1 MSVLVVARGVLVDS
15 LRGADLAVQDRRPVE
30 LVARA
35 VEIDAVTRAVE
46 FGAGAVISGDAGVG
60 KTALA
65 GAVADGL
72 AERGAAVV
80 RVQATAAGRSIPFA
94 ALGPLLPADTPGF
107 HPALMPSLV
116 LRSLSGMPGRG
127 RPVLLVDD
135 AQLLDDHSAAA
146 LLIVLQQGGA
156 RALVTVRTGG
166 RPPDAVTAL
175 WKEGLLE
182 RIDLHPLDLQG
193 TRELL
198 RAKLDGEVASTT
210 CQLLWHRSQGN
221 PLYLTELARFGLE
234 TGNLYQAP
242 GVWWWSASGSDV
254 PPRLDELLQRRLGD
268 LSPAAAEARDVLAL
282 GEPLPY
288 ETLAAVASAE
298 AILELDERGIV
309 TGDAGPGTVRL
320 RFSHPLLFAVAAR
333 RLSAT
338 RRRILAGRLL
348 AAPADGVDVLRRAAW
363 QEAAGGEPDVELL
376 IDASRSLIV
385 ADPATSLRYAQRALD
400 HDGGPGAAVAL
411 ADAAAELGRP
421 AEALAALAQAATKVR
436 GAEDDFL
443 VGVSKASLLLWS
455 LRRPAEALDVLRDLE
470 SRLPERIRDL
480 PRSAAALIT
489 LFSGRPAE
497 AIGIADSVLAGSPE
511 TAARRRSLVVR
522 LGALMV
528 ADRPAEARQTSADL
542 AVVLASPQVPAPARS
557 LAAAIAATATLFG
570 DRTGDLPSGLGASG
584 RWPSAEPLLQSVPP
598 VGTAV
603 PNGFPMPPAGRDGRP
618 GGGPAHPEATVAGP
632 AWPLL
637 DGVRHHLAGNCAA
650 AAVALREAT
659 VQQHSGEGLF
669 RSEATGGLSVVLAEL
684 GRVDE
689 AERVLSEDG
698 PDDVALIPGMRGW
711 AQAWVLAA
719 RGRRAAAGE
728 LAVQTA
734 KATAAVGAVSTAFWH
749 LADAARFGATEL
761 AAAAADDLAD
771 QVRSDLTM
779 ARLLGIRARAAGDPQ
794 ALLEAAEAH
803 LAVGVFGHAAELAD
817 LALAGVRR
825 GSEAPIA
832 ARASAIGA
840 LARRS
845 IGDAPVESA
854 PAASSLPEQ
863 LTRRE
868 VEIATL
874 AAQGLRD
881 KDIANEL
888 VLSVRTV
895 ESHLATAY
903 RKLGIT
909 SRRELGDALAT
920 ALPRGLAR
928 TGGGRRPVRG

>member
-1 MSVLVVARGVLVDS
+1 MQDNRRVD
-15 LRGADLAVQDRRPVE
+15 
-30 LVARA
+30 LVARSA
-35 VEIDAVTRAVE
+35 EVEAVTRAVE

-107 HPALMPSLV
+107 HPALMPSMV
-116 LRSLSGMPGRG
+116 LRSLSGMSGRG

-166 RPPDAVTAL
+166 RPADAVTAL

-193 TRELL
+193 TRDLL
-198 RAKLDGEVASTT
+198 RARLDGEVASTT
-210 CQLLWHRSQGN
+210 AQLLWQRSQGN
-221 PLYLTELARFGLE
+221 PLYLTELARFGVE
-234 TGNLYQAP
+234 TGHLYQAP

-254 PPRLDELLQRRLGD
+254 PPRLGELLQRRLDD
-268 LSPAAAEARDVLAL
+268 LSTAAADARDVLAL

-288 ETLAAVASAE
+288 ETLAAVSSAE

-309 TGDAGPGTVRL
+309 TGDSGPGTVRL
-320 RFSHPLLFAVAAR
+320 RFAHPLLFAVASR

-338 RRRILAGRLL
+338 RRRVLAGRLL
-348 AAPADGVDVLRRAAW
+348 GAPAEGVDVLRRAAW
-363 QEAAGGEPDVELL
+363 QDAAGGEPDVELL
-376 IDASRSLIV
+376 VDASRSLIV
-385 ADPATSLRYAQRALD
+385 IDPATGLRYAQRALD
-400 HDGGPGAAVAL
+400 HDPGPAAAVAV
-411 ADAAAELGRP
+411 ADACAELGRP
-421 AEALAALAQAATKVR
+421 ADAHAALAHAATKVR
-436 GAEDDFL
+436 DPEDDFL
-443 VGVSKASLLLWS
+443 VGVSEASLLLWS
-455 LRRPAEALDVLRDLE
+455 LRRPADAREVLRELAT
-470 SRLPERIRDL
+470 RLPEGMRDE
-480 PRSAAALIT
+480 PRSAEALIT

-497 AIGIADSVLAGSPE
+497 ASELADAVLAGAPG

-528 ADRPAEARQTSADL
+528 ADQVAEARRTSADL

-557 LAAAIAATATLFG
+557 LAAAIAATSALFG

-584 RWPSAEPLLQSVPP
+584 RWPSAEPLLQSVP
-598 VGTAV
+598 GTPA
-603 PNGFPMPPAGRDGRP
+603 GFPVQAAPFGAARPSTFGSGDAAGAP
-618 GGGPAHPEATVAGP
+618 VAGP

-669 RSEATGGLSVVLAEL
+669 RSEATGGLAVVLAEL

-689 AERVLSEDG
+689 AERVLNEDG

-719 RGRRAAAGE
+719 RGQRQTAGE
-728 LAVQTA
+728 VAVQTA
-734 KATAAVGAVSTAFWH
+734 RATAAVGALSTAFWH

-761 AAAAADDLAD
+761 AARAAEELAD
-771 QVRSDLTM
+771 RVRSDLTL
-779 ARLLGIRARAAGDPQ
+779 ARLLGIRARAHGDAG

-817 LALAGVRR
+817 LAVDRASRA
-825 GSEAPIA
+825 SDAPIS
-832 ARASAIGA
+832 ARAESIAA

-845 IGDAPVESA
+845 VGAAPDEPP
-854 PAASSLPEQ
+854 PAAAPLPEQ

-868 VEIATL
+868 AEIATL

-881 KDIANEL
+881 KDIADEL

-903 RKLGIT
+903 RKLGIA
-909 SRRELGDALAT
+909 SRRELGDALAA
-920 ALPRGLAR
+920 ALPRGFAR
-928 TGGGRRPVRG
+928 AGSGRRR